1 MKRSGTIILGLVL
14 LVSALYSQIGRYSP
28 QELSGLNTANLI
40 DSAQVKSKCKPKDI
54 MDLFRK
60 KDKPPPEP
68 KQLSLLILPNI
79 SSNPVNGFLLG
90 VGGNAAF
97 FLGEREN
104 TRISMAGFSA
114 AFTTEKQFLSF
125 LKTYIF
131 TKENK
136 FFLQGDFR
144 YYKYRAPTYGL
155 GTNSPDTTKVATVW
169 SWQGADVSETNGA
182 YPMLYNYAIIHQIVN
197 RKIVKNLYAGLGYHL
212 DIYWDIR
219 DEFLEL
225 DTIPVQLT
233 PHYAYSEV
241 YDFNS
246 VDYMLSGLSLN
257 FLYDSRDNQVNP
269 YKGHYANVRYR
280 YNPTFLGSD
289 RNSSSLWVEYRTYI
303 GLSKKTPRHLIGFWF
318 IGSFILSGYQPYL
331 TLMAIGE
338 DKKARSGRGYIA
350 GRYRGEDIL
359 YAEAEYR
366 FPILCSGILGGVIF
380 LNATTASN
388 IASDVHLFEYVRPA
402 IGAGLRFLINK
413 NTRLNLNIDFGF
425 GIDSRGFYFSGTET
439 F

>member
-1 MKRSGTIILGLVL
+1 
-14 LVSALYSQIGRYSP
+14 
-28 QELSGLNTANLI
+28 
-40 DSAQVKSKCKPKDI
+40 
-54 MDLFRK
+54 
-60 KDKPPPEP
+60 
-68 KQLSLLILPNI
+68 
-79 SSNPVNGFLLG
+79 
-90 VGGNAAF
+90 
-97 FLGEREN
+97 
-104 TRISMAGFSA
+104 
-114 AFTTEKQFLSF
+114 
-125 LKTYIF
+125 
-131 TKENK
+131 
-136 FFLQGDFR
+136 
-144 YYKYRAPTYGL
+144 
-155 GTNSPDTTKVATVW
+155 
-169 SWQGADVSETNGA
+169 
-182 YPMLYNYAIIHQIVN
+182 MLYNYAIIHQIVN